1 MHHDVVGLRDFYH
14 RPLGGI
20 VRRLLTQ
27 RIRARWRGARGQ
39 RVVGLGFAVPYI
51 GMFRDEAERVAAL
64 MPAHQG
70 ALVWPQPGNVLSVL
84 VDENMLPLADSS
96 VDLLLC
102 VHCLEVAENT
112 RLTLREMWRVLAPE
126 GRLLLIVPNRRGLWA
141 RFDTT
146 PFGHGRPYSRGQLER
161 LLSEALFTPI
171 EWTSALY
178 MPPLNRYWAVRWA
191 TVFERMGA
199 RAWPGFAGVIIVE
212 ARKELVGALPR
223 AAPAKGKL
231 LRPVPAASSLLKRHP
246 ETAHRE
252 GSLAVGQDEAG
263 DRVDGL
269 VLDP

>member
-1 MHHDVVGLRDFYH
+1 MQHDVVGLRDFYH

-27 RIRARWRGARGQ
+27 RIRARWRSARG
-39 RVVGLGFAVPYI
+39 RELVGLGFAVPYI
-51 GMFRDEAERVAAL
+51 GAFRDEAARLAAL

-70 ALVWPQPGNVLSVL
+70 ALVWPPSGNVLSVL
-84 VDENMLPLADSS
+84 VDEMMLPLPDAS

-102 VHCLEVAENT
+102 VHCLEVAERT
-112 RLTLREMWRVLAPE
+112 APMLREIWRVLSPE
-126 GRLLLIVPNRRGLWA
+126 GRMLLIVPNRRGLWA

-161 LLSEALFTPI
+161 LLAEALLTPL

-199 RAWPGFAGVIIVE
+199 RLWPGFAGVIIVE
-212 ARKELVGALPR
+212 ARKELVGAIPKAVSAR
-223 AAPAKGKL
+223 GK
-231 LRPVPAASSLLKRHP
+231 RKPVPAAQALLKRHP
-246 ETAHRE
+246 ETAPCKVSSAI
-252 GSLAVGQDEAG
+252 GKDEAG
-263 DRVDGL
+263 NRIDGFA
-269 VLDP
+269 LDP